1 MNSTEQNNG
10 MSGMGYLLVRVST
23 AQGAIPV
30 AGATVTVRDNL
41 GIEVPPNNGSV
52 IGVMTT
58 DRDGRTQRIALPAPP
73 RGDSLSPNGK
83 IPYATYNIDVEAN
96 GYYRQYFH
104 AVPVYDTI
112 TSIQPAL
119 LVPIAQNGNLDGV
132 SEDETHFESTINPL
146 LRKQNDQMQAR

>member
-1 MNSTEQNNG
+1 
-10 MSGMGYLLVRVST
+10 
-23 AQGAIPV
+23 
-30 AGATVTVRDNL
+30 VRDNL

-104 AVPVYDTI
+104 AVPVYDTV
-112 TSIQPAL
+112 TSIQPAV
-119 LVPIAQNGNLDGV
+119 LVPIAESARQDGL
-132 SEDETHFESTINPL
+132 SLDETNSESGTNEA
-146 LRKQNDQMQAR
+146 LRPGGAATGEEVRS